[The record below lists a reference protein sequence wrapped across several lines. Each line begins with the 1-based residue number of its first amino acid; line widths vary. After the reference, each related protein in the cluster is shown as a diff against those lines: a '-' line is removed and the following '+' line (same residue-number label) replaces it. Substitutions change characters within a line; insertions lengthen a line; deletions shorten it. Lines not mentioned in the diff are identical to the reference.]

1 MCKVTSKH
9 VRAFEKEIISTLKG
23 LMGQGKKNVNAVQ
36 PGIRPDG
43 LLAGSKAALDQM
55 RANYASG
62 IDLFDGTLLSQS
74 DYDTREDE

>member
-1 MCKVTSKH
+1 MQITNKVI
-9 VRAFEKEIISTLKG
+9 RRFENSIIKELKA
-23 LMGQGKKNVNAVQ
+23 LLVQGGRKINDVQ

-74 DYDTREDE
+74 DYDTREDD